1 MIQTNQTASLLDR
14 PSDASFWADI
24 LPLYVYMIPLTSAWS
39 TLPLASVSTKMV
51 GGPVLNVTSI
61 EPVELSADLCTSLVM
76 LPQPKEIKDIR
87 DFLQK
92 ARR

>member
-1 MIQTNQTASLLDR
+1 MLL
-14 PSDASFWADI
+14 
-24 LPLYVYMIPLTSAWS
+24 
-39 TLPLASVSTKMV
+39 
-51 GGPVLNVTSI
+51 SI